1 MNLINVNLNSQYD
14 KMTTPEFLA
23 GLPADRQQLMNTL
36 HETIIANDLNV
47 TFSIKPMM
55 GKEMM
60 MYEEG
65 HYMKYA
71 LASVKSHMSLH
82 CMPIYMNASFH
93 VKYTPLLPAAK
104 FQKGCINFTDA
115 AAMPVAIVSA
125 LIADCA
131 PINIPAML
139 ENRKKK

>member
-1 MNLINVNLNSQYD
+1 
-14 KMTTPEFLA
+14 MTTPEFLA

-36 HETIIANDLNV
+36 HETIIANDPNV
-47 TFSIKPMM
+47 TFAIKPMM
-55 GKEMM
+55 GKEMI

-65 HYMKYA
+65 NYMKYA
-71 LASVKSHMSLH
+71 LASAKSHMSLH
-82 CMPIYMNASFH
+82 CLPMYMNAPLH
-93 VKYTPLLPAAK
+93 ARYAGLLPAAK

-115 AAMPVAIVSA
+115 AAMPLAIVAA
-125 LIADCA
+125 LIVDCS

>member
-1 MNLINVNLNSQYD
+1 
-14 KMTTPEFLA
+14 MTTPEFLA

-36 HETIIANDLNV
+36 HEAIIANDPSV

-55 GKEMM
+55 GKEMI

-65 HYMKYA
+65 GYMKYA

-82 CMPIYMNASFH
+82 CMPIYMNTAFH
-93 VKYTPLLPAAK
+93 AKYIPLLPAAK

-115 AAMPVAIVSA
+115 AAMPVAIVAA
-125 LIADCA
+125 LIADCS

>member
-1 MNLINVNLNSQYD
+1 
-14 KMTTPEFLA
+14 MTAPEFLA
-23 GLPADRQQLMNTL
+23 SLPADRQELMNTL
-36 HETIIANDLNV
+36 HETIIANDPNV

-65 HYMKYA
+65 NYMKYA
-71 LASVKSHMSLH
+71 LASTKGYMSLH
-82 CMPIYMNASFH
+82 CLPMYMN
-93 VKYTPLLPAAK
+93 TPLHARYSARLPAAK

-115 AAMPVAIVSA
+115 AAMPVAVAAA

-131 PINIPAML
+131 PVNIPAML
-139 ENRKKK
+139 ANRKKK

>member
-1 MNLINVNLNSQYD
+1 
-14 KMTTPEFLA
+14 MTTPEFLA
-23 GLPADRQQLMNTL
+23 SLPADRQELMNTL
-36 HETIIANDLNV
+36 HETIIANDPNV
-47 TFSIKPMM
+47 TFAIKPMM
-55 GKEMM
+55 GKEMI

-65 HYMKYA
+65 NYMKYA

-82 CMPIYMNASFH
+82 CLPMYMNAPLH
-93 VKYTPLLPAAK
+93 AKYAGLLPAAK

-115 AAMPVAIVSA
+115 VAMPVAIVSA
-125 LIADCA
+125 LITDCS

>member
-1 MNLINVNLNSQYD
+1 
-14 KMTTPEFLA
+14 MTIPGFLA
-23 GLPADRQQLMNTL
+23 GLPADRQELMNTL
-36 HETIIANDLNV
+36 HETIIANDPKV

-65 HYMKYA
+65 NYMKYA
-71 LASVKSHMSLH
+71 LASVKSHLSLH
-82 CMPIYMNASFH
+82 CLPMYMNAPLH
-93 VKYTPLLPAAK
+93 AKYTPLLPAAK

-115 AAMPVAIVSA
+115 AAMPVAIVAA

>member
-1 MNLINVNLNSQYD
+1 MNLIIVNLNSQRD

-23 GLPADRQQLMNTL
+23 SLPADRQELMNAL
-36 HETIIANDLNV
+36 HETIVANDPKV

-55 GKEMM
+55 GKEMI
-60 MYEEG
+60 MYQEG
-65 HYMKYA
+65 NYMKYA

-82 CMPIYMNASFH
+82 CMPIYMNAPLH
-93 VKYTPLLPAAK
+93 AKYASLLPAAK

-115 AAMPVAIVSA
+115 AAMPVAIVAA
-125 LIADCA
+125 LVADCA
-131 PINIPAML
+131 PVNMPAML

>member
-1 MNLINVNLNSQYD
+1 
-14 KMTTPEFLA
+14 MTTPEFLA
-23 GLPADRQQLMNTL
+23 SLQADRQELLNTL
-36 HETIIANDLNV
+36 HETIIANDQNV
-47 TFSIKPMM
+47 TFAIKPMM
-55 GKEMM
+55 GKEMI

-65 HYMKYA
+65 NYMKYA

-82 CMPIYMNASFH
+82 CLPMYMNAQLH
-93 VKYTPLLPAAK
+93 AKYTPLLPAAK

-125 LIADCA
+125 LIADCS

-139 ENRKKK
+139 EKRKKK

>member
-1 MNLINVNLNSQYD
+1 
-14 KMTTPEFLA
+14 MTAPEFLA
-23 GLPADRQQLMNTL
+23 SLPADRQELMNTL
-36 HETIIANDLNV
+36 HETIIANDPNV

-65 HYMKYA
+65 NYMKYA
-71 LASVKSHMSLH
+71 LASTKGYMSLH
-82 CMPIYMNASFH
+82 CLPMYMNAPLHARYSA
-93 VKYTPLLPAAK
+93 LLPAAK

-115 AAMPVAIVSA
+115 AAMPVAVAAA

-131 PINIPAML
+131 PVNLPAMIA
-139 ENRKKK
+139 NRKRK

>member
-1 MNLINVNLNSQYD
+1 
-14 KMTTPEFLA
+14 MTRPQFLA
-23 GLPADRQQLMNTL
+23 SLPADRQELMKTL
-36 HETIIANDLNV
+36 HETIIANDPKV
-47 TFSIKPMM
+47 TFAITPMM
-55 GKEMM
+55 GKEMI

-65 HYMKYA
+65 GYMKYA

-82 CMPIYMNASFH
+82 CMPIYMNTAFH
-93 VKYTPLLPAAK
+93 AKYTQLLPAAK

-125 LIADCA
+125 LIADCSL
-131 PINIPAML
+131 INIPAML

>member
-1 MNLINVNLNSQYD
+1 
-14 KMTTPEFLA
+14 MTTPEFLA

-36 HETIIANDLNV
+36 HEAIIANDPSV

-55 GKEMM
+55 GKEMI

-65 HYMKYA
+65 GYMKYA

-82 CMPIYMNASFH
+82 CMPIYMNTAFH
-93 VKYTPLLPAAK
+93 AKYIPLLPAAK
-104 FQKGCINFTDA
+104 FQKGCINFMDA
-115 AAMPVAIVSA
+115 GAMPVAIVAA
-125 LIADCA
+125 LIADCS